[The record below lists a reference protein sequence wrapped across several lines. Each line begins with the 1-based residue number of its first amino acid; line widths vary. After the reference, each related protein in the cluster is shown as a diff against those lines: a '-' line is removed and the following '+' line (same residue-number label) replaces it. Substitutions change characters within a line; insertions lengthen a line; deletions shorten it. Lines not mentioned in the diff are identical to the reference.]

1 MKPCLF
7 YYFKYILLNTF
18 VVVEI
23 FFVKLYACRL
33 LLTKKQ
39 KINKNYFF
47 FVCVLKELRNLYFKQ
62 SFIPLNI
69 F

>member
-33 LLTKKQ
+33 LLTKKLMFLMNI
-39 KINKNYFF
+39 KIRKLIKIIFF
-47 FVCVLKELRNLYFKQ
+47 SCVC
-62 SFIPLNI
+62 
-69 F
+69 